1 MKQIGPLLL
10 QPDDEI
16 LLVLE
21 QPVQAAIETIL
32 FGETGRC
39 DTFNS

>member
-10 QPDDEI
+10 QPDKEI
-16 LLVLE
+16 LLVFE

-32 FGETGRC
+32 FGDGEI
-39 DTFNS
+39 DWQ